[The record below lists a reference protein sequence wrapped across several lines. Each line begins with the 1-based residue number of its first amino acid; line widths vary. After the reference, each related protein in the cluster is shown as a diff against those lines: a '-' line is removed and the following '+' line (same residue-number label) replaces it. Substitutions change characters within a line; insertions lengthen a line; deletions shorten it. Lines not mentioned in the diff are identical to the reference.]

1 MIRGAVA
8 MVVSATLLLTAACS
22 DDEPK
27 PLTGSSL
34 RLVAGSEQETVL
46 NTIVKPWCEAK
57 KYDCRFTLKGSVDQ
71 ARLLSSGSG
80 DYDAYWFASSVFLQL
95 GDKGGALQDVKS
107 MFLTPIVYTGWKSE
121 MERLGFVG
129 KENVTIA
136 DILTAVESG
145 KTTVRV
151 SNPTQSNSGATVLF
165 GFMNHFA
172 GNGPGQPLTQQQLD
186 SPAVEQGT
194 TRFVQAMAETP
205 PSTGT
210 LMNECVSNQDR
221 CKTFF
226 TYEDLVIE
234 KNQELVKA
242 NRETLYAVYPRG
254 SLAISDAPLGFRP
267 SGGEFDAGRR
277 KIVDEL
283 QAYLLNDGAA
293 KAQLLKL
300 GRRPATSIGLTLDNP
315 DLTVFNPSWGIQ
327 ANLKEQGIQYPSAA
341 VIQAALDRYQTNYR
355 KPVDVFYCLDGSGSM
370 GDNNGWNGVKAA
382 ATQVFDQD
390 QAKLNLLLTGPKDR
404 TTVAIFNSGVTA
416 GSPWIVEGNDP
427 AQMHSLT
434 TRIQGYSAAGGT
446 NMYQCLIRAAQQ
458 LRDAPASGRKGL
470 VIVMSDGKSDRNGRD
485 SALSDLKAAGVPVV
499 ALAFGKD
506 ADPDQL
512 KEVANATGGS
522 FYQQND
528 LVAALRNAAGYR

>member
-1 MIRGAVA
+1 
-8 MVVSATLLLTAACS
+8 
-22 DDEPK
+22 
-27 PLTGSSL
+27 
-34 RLVAGSEQETVL
+34 
-46 NTIVKPWCEAK
+46 
-57 KYDCRFTLKGSVDQ
+57 
-71 ARLLSSGSG
+71 
-80 DYDAYWFASSVFLQL
+80 
-95 GDKGGALQDVKS
+95 
-107 MFLTPIVYTGWKSE
+107 
-121 MERLGFVG
+121 
-129 KENVTIA
+129 
-136 DILTAVESG
+136 VESG

-186 SPAVEQGT
+186 SPEVEQGI

-234 KNQELVKA
+234 KNQELLKA
-242 NRETLYAVYPRG
+242 NREPLYAVYPRG

-267 SGGEFDAGRR
+267 MGGEFDASRR
-277 KIVDEL
+277 KILDEL
-283 QAYLLNDGAA
+283 QSYLLTDGSA
-293 KAQLLKL
+293 KTKLLKL
-300 GRRPATSIGLTLDNP
+300 GRRPATSIGLTLENP
-315 DLTVFNPSWGIQ
+315 DLTIFNPGWGIQ

-355 KPVDVFYCLDGSGSM
+355 KPVDVYYCLDGSGSM
-370 GDNNGWNGVKAA
+370 GENNGWTGVKSAA
-382 ATQVFDQD
+382 VQVFDQD

-404 TTVAIFNSGVTA
+404 TTVAIFNAGITG
-416 GSPWIVEGNDP
+416 GSPWSVEGNDSG
-427 AQMHSLT
+427 QMHGLT
-434 TRIQGYSAAGGT
+434 TRIQQYTPGGGT
-446 NMYQCLIRAAQQ
+446 NMYTCLVAAAQT
-458 LRDAPASGRKGL
+458 LRDAAGAGRKGL
-470 VIVMSDGKSDRNGRD
+470 IVVMSDGKSDRAGHDNAVRD
-485 SALSDLKAAGVPVV
+485 VKSIGIPVI

-512 KEVANATGGS
+512 KEVANATSGT
-522 FYQQND
+522 FYQQDD